1 MEQLGK
7 LIRRDW
13 RYIAAI
19 AGLFCFTIYLG
30 HLLRNTHPQFLEQLG
45 KAYFRKLAELARTIH
60 GQPIWIEIGLIWL
73 NNMFAA
79 ALAFTIGIFLPIL
92 PLFPLIGNGLMIGYF
107 QRAIELKS
115 GINFF
120 RFYLALAP
128 HGIFELSA
136 FFIAVMLGI
145 RFGLV
150 PYRLIWQRHMTRQRK
165 PLFRIFCNEAL
176 SYWRLITVMLFVAAA
191 IEVTVSPLLFK

>member
-13 RYIAAI
+13 RYIVAI
-19 AGLFCFTIYLG
+19 AGLFCLAIYLG
-30 HLLRNTHPQFLEQLG
+30 HLLRNTHPRLLEQLG
-45 KAYFRKLAELARTIH
+45 REYYRKLAELARTMH
-60 GQPIWIEIGLIWL
+60 GQPIWIEIGIIWL

-79 ALAFTIGIFLPIL
+79 ALAFTIGIFLPVL
-92 PLFPLIGNGLMIGYF
+92 PLLPLIGNGLMIGYF
-107 QRAIELKS
+107 QKALELKN
-115 GINFF
+115 GINLF

-136 FFIAVMLGI
+136 FFLAVMLGV

-150 PYRLIWQRHMTRQRK
+150 PYRLIWQHHMTRQRK
-165 PLFRIFCNEAL
+165 PLFRTFCYEAR
-176 SYWRLITVMLFVAAA
+176 SYWGLITVMLLVAAV
-191 IEVTVSPLLFK
+191 IEVSVSPLLFK

>member
-19 AGLFCFTIYLG
+19 AGLFCLAIYLG
-30 HLLRNTHPQFLEQLG
+30 HLLRSTHPQVLEQLG
-45 KAYFRKLAELARTIH
+45 KEYYRKLAELARTMH
-60 GQPIWIEIGLIWL
+60 GQPLWIEIGIIWL

-79 ALAFTIGIFLPIL
+79 ALAFTIGIFLPVL

-107 QRAIELKS
+107 QKAIELQS
-115 GINFF
+115 GIDVF

-145 RFGLV
+145 RFGMV
-150 PYRLIWQRHMTRQRK
+150 PYRLIWQHHMTRQRE
-165 PLFRIFCNEAL
+165 PLFRKFCYEAR
-176 SYWRLITVMLFVAAA
+176 SYWGLITGMLLVAAV
-191 IEVTVSPLLFK
+191 IEVSVSPLLFK